1 MKAHVHNIPVL
12 GILGAAAALTSIRD
26 VAALDEVVVYGTP
39 PAIAFDA
46 KIARV
51 DVADYLRVV
60 NVSLRTSVA
69 ETLKKPSP
77 DIEVASASPSARTR
91 G

>member
-1 MKAHVHNIPVL
+1 MKAHVHKIPVF
-12 GILGAAAALTSIRD
+12 GILGAAAALTLIRD
-26 VAALDEVVVYGTP
+26 VAALDEVIVFGTP

-69 ETLKKPSP
+69 ETLKKASP
-77 DIEVASASPSARTR
+77 DIEVASASPPARTR